1 MSNQQE
7 GTSPGHGVVY
17 DPVPNPQ
24 NEPDPPF
31 NSIHDSLYDP
41 MSAPPLDD
49 LTPDEPSINL
59 VRPRFLG
66 TIDGEGI
73 RESLASF
80 GSRPQ
85 SENVNS
91 LYALNPESLSAR
103 SPDQATDSF
112 TSPYRDD
119 PRSPSE
125 DLFDGPSV
133 PLDTISQPRSLK
145 EKQALYAAPSSKS
158 RRRNVIILAALGGLI
173 LLIVVVVV
181 PVYFLAIKPH
191 SNKSSAAQ
199 SSHSTTASPSSTSSP
214 STPKVAAITG
224 GDGSTVTMDDGTTFT
239 YSNAFGGY
247 WYYDPND
254 PFNNGARPQSW
265 SPALNETFNY
275 GSDLIRGSVALL
287 QTRSCRD

>member
-1 MSNQQE
+1 MSHQQE
-7 GTSPGHGVVY
+7 GTGPGHGVAY
-17 DPVPNPQ
+17 GPVPNPQ
-24 NEPDPPF
+24 HEPDPFF
-31 NSIHDSLYDP
+31 NTIHDSPYDP
-41 MSAPPLDD
+41 MSAPPPLDD
-49 LTPDEPSINL
+49 LNPDEPSINL

-73 RESLASF
+73 RESLASL

-91 LYALNPESLSAR
+91 LYALNQESPSAR
-103 SPDQATDSF
+103 SPEATDSF
-112 TSPYRDD
+112 SSPYRDD

-125 DLFDGPSV
+125 DVFDGPSV
-133 PLDTISQPRSLK
+133 PLDSFSQPRFLK
-145 EKQALYAAPSSKS
+145 EKQAIYAAPSSKS
-158 RRRNVIILAALGGLI
+158 RRRNIIILAALGGLI

-191 SNKSSAAQ
+191 SNKSSAPQ
-199 SSHSTTASPSSTSSP
+199 SSHSTAASPSPTSSP
-214 STPKVAAITG
+214 STPKSAAITG

-239 YSNAFGGY
+239 YRNPFGGY

-254 PFNNGARPQSW
+254 PFNNSARPQSW

-275 GSDLIRGSVALL
+275 GTDSIRGSVALL
-287 QTRSCRD
+287 